1 MFMSLKYILYLEK
14 IDVWNTVVQKFEK
27 NIVFLFNSS
36 VSSSTNFTFSLKLY
50 KARKVSFALY
60 HFNMRINLVTE
71 DDDLV
76 SKLFSDRGCDITIA
90 VVSQNIFC
98 LPIKYITQ
106 YMPF

>member
-1 MFMSLKYILYLEK
+1 M
-14 IDVWNTVVQKFEK
+14 
-27 NIVFLFNSS
+27 
-36 VSSSTNFTFSLKLY
+36 FSLKLY
-50 KARKVSFALY
+50 KATKVSFALY
-60 HFNMRINLVTE
+60 HFNMRVNLVTE

-98 LPIKYITQ
+98 LPKKYITQ